1 MALHEINEES
11 VDGIRPVG
19 DSGTLA
25 VGCDEPIP
33 KAFFSFG
40 LIGFYAGP
48 NAVFIEAM
56 LLEDIG
62 LFAKV
67 IDLPFSSNGR
77 GVARIAQVT
86 NVVKR
91 SVRNPASQRGTS

>member
-1 MALHEINEES
+1 MALHEINEEL
-11 VDGIRPVG
+11 VDGVRPVG
-19 DSGTLA
+19 DSGTFTI
-25 VGCDEPIP
+25 GCDESIP

-86 NVVKR
+86 GKCGKA
-91 SVRNPASQRGTS
+91 VRP

>member
-1 MALHEINEES
+1 MALHEINKKP
-11 VDGIRPVG
+11 VDGVRPVG
-19 DSGTLA
+19 DSGAFA

-56 LLEDIG
+56 LLENAG
-62 LFAKV
+62 LFAEV
-67 IDLPFSSNGR
+67 IDLPFTANGG

-86 NVVKR
+86 GKGDEAIR
-91 SVRNPASQRGTS
+91 A